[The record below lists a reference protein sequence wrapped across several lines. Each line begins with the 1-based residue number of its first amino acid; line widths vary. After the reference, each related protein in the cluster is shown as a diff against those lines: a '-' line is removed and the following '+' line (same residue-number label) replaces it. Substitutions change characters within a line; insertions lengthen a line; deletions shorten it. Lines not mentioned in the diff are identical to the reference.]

1 MRGPLVI
8 VFLIFFALLALVN
21 HSRAQD
27 STMVMKYQGQPVPSA
42 MAPSMSAFSQDV
54 CGIPLSGAVS
64 TVAIGLSGGTVYTDT
79 NCERI
84 KLAKTLN
91 DLQLKVAAVAILC
104 GDDRVWDAMM
114 MSGSPCPIDGMI
126 GDAARD
132 QWIKQSPRKFEKLY
146 GYIPPLS
153 TAIAGPPK
161 PVDNKPAE

>member
-1 MRGPLVI
+1 MRNLTIFLVG
-8 VFLIFFALLALVN
+8 LLLGGLTAAAM
-21 HSRAQD
+21 AQD
-27 STMVMKYQGQPVPSA
+27 STMTMNYKGQPVPSA

-54 CGIPLSGAVS
+54 CGIPLSAAVS
-64 TVAIGLSGGTVYTDT
+64 TVAIGVSGGTVYTDT

-114 MSGSPCPIDGMI
+114 MSGSPCPIDGLI

-132 QWIKQSPRKFEKLY
+132 AWIKQSPKKFERLY
-146 GYIPPLS
+146 GYVPPL
-153 TAIAGPPK
+153 AIPK
-161 PVDNKPAE
+161 LDVKSVE

>member
-1 MRGPLVI
+1 MREILVI
-8 VFLIFFALLALVN
+8 WACLLGVLLAY
-21 HSRAQD
+21 SPSSKAQD
-27 STMVMKYQGQPVPSA
+27 STMTMNYKGQPVPSA

-64 TVAIGLSGGTVYTDT
+64 TVAIGVSGGTVYTDT

-132 QWIKQSPRKFEKLY
+132 AWIKQSPRKFEKLY

-153 TAIAGPPK
+153 TSKPVVK
-161 PVDNKPAE
+161 PVD